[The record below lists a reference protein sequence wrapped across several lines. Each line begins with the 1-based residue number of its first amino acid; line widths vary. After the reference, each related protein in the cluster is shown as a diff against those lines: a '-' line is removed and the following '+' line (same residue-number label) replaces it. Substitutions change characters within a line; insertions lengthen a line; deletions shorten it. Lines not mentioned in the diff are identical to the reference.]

1 MDLHS
6 SNKSQEEPF
15 VSGIKEDH
23 ACLLEEKK
31 MGGKLSAGRRE
42 IMKENKFI
50 CVRDAYSR
58 TV

>member
-6 SNKSQEEPF
+6 GNKTQEEPF

-31 MGGKLSAGRRE
+31 NGREAVCRE
-42 IMKENKFI
+42 EGNYEGERVHL
-50 CVRDAYSR
+50 C
-58 TV
+58 